1 MIMYSNRIMPEYYME
16 PTKHE
21 FICQEHKVH
30 EKEVPLSP
38 ARYNCKKCK
47 KKKIYGYSNP
57 DHICNPFGYLYL
69 APQICL
75 DCATKTKKC
84 MWC

>member
-1 MIMYSNRIMPEYYME
+1 MTEQYMI

-21 FICQEHKVH
+21 FICNEHQIH

-47 KKKIYGYSNP
+47 KRKVYGYSNP
-57 DHICNPFGYLYL
+57 NHVSNPFGYLYL
-69 APQICL
+69 APRICVS
-75 DCATKTKKC
+75 CATSMKKC